1 MVRRRFLSAAAV
13 LVAALAMA
21 GCAAGAE
28 QPPAS
33 TNESASPAVPPN
45 TLAAGD
51 VQTIIDH
58 CATKL
63 SIDPVS
69 LGAQISAATQPAA
82 DAALFFATSE
92 QCADI
97 PSALGRTD
105 VSFFT
110 SPVAFVEQPCEGRT
124 VVSFWAHYDDDLI
137 FGNPVIDD
145 ELADGG
151 CVRTFFFTY
160 SDAGEG
166 ESTYA
171 SDREKGI
178 RAAYDAMLGRSGEW
192 IDRSVTLASGM
203 TVTMTK
209 PSDDDRVS
217 LLFLR
222 LPDGGLSGTTFI
234 YTGQQTLE
242 KLLSGA
248 LPSLRTIDAGR
259 SVSVATLEKSI
270 AEILTGYAPDRVL
283 THVPQAAPESA
294 GDHPDHS
301 SVGTLVSRAVEA
313 GAAGSAQ
320 IEYAIGYP
328 SAERPSNITG
338 TQLERKASLF
348 AVYAAHDPVIGCSS
362 ARSCLGRAHFGDWLQ
377 REYLIP
383 QADLARG

>member
-1 MVRRRFLSAAAV
+1 MVRWRVLSAAAV
-13 LVAALAMA
+13 LVAALGMG
-21 GCAAGAE
+21 GCAAGGQ
-28 QPPAS
+28 QPPHP
-33 TNESASPAVPPN
+33 TIENTSPAAPTN

-51 VQTIIDH
+51 VQTIIDR
-58 CATKL
+58 CATTL
-63 SIDPVS
+63 AIDPAS
-69 LGAQISAATQPAA
+69 LGAQISAATQPSAE
-82 DAALFFATSE
+82 AALFFATSG

-105 VSFFT
+105 VSSFT
-110 SPVAFVEQPCEGRT
+110 SPLSFIEQPCAGRT

-171 SDREKGI
+171 SEREKGI

-192 IDRSVTLASGM
+192 VDRSVTLASGM

-248 LPSLRTIDAGR
+248 LPSLRTIDEGR

-270 AEILTGYAPDRVL
+270 AEILAGYAPDRVL
-283 THVPQAAPESA
+283 THLPKEAHGSA

-301 SVGTLVSRAVEA
+301 SVGTLVSRAVDA
-313 GAAGSAQ
+313 GAAPSAQ
-320 IEYAIGYP
+320 VEYAIGYP
-328 SAERPSNITG
+328 SAERPANITG

-362 ARSCLGRAHFGDWLQ
+362 APSCLARAHFGDWLQ

-383 QADLARG
+383 RADLALG

>member
-1 MVRRRFLSAAAV
+1 MVRWRVLSAAAV
-13 LVAALAMA
+13 LVAALGIG
-21 GCAAGAE
+21 GCAANE
-28 QPPAS
+28 PQPSAPNSETAVPA
-33 TNESASPAVPPN
+33 APPN
-45 TLAAGD
+45 TLPAQD
-51 VQTIIDH
+51 VQTVVDR
-58 CATKL
+58 CATALATDTTSL
-63 SIDPVS
+63 SAE
-69 LGAQISAATQPAA
+69 LSAASQPAA
-82 DAALFFATSE
+82 EAALFFATSN

-97 PSALGRTD
+97 PMALQRTD
-105 VSFFT
+105 VSSFA
-110 SPVAFVEQPCEGRT
+110 SPLNFIEQPCEGRT

-145 ELADGG
+145 ELGG
-151 CVRTFFFTY
+151 GACVRTFFFTY

-171 SDREKGI
+171 SEREKGI
-178 RAAYDAMLGRSGEW
+178 RAAYDAMLGRNGAW
-192 IDRSVTLASGM
+192 VDRSVTLVSGM

-270 AEILTGYAPDRVL
+270 AEILAGYGPDRVL
-283 THVPQAAPESA
+283 THLPTEAPDSV

-301 SVGTLVSRAVEA
+301 SVGTLVSRAVDV

-320 IEYAIGYP
+320 VEYAVGYP
-328 SAERPSNITG
+328 SAERPANIAG
-338 TQLERKASLF
+338 TELERKASLF

-362 ARSCLGRAHFGDWLQ
+362 AQTCLARAHFGDWLQ
-377 REYLIP
+377 REYLVP
-383 QADLARG
+383 EGDPALG

>member
-1 MVRRRFLSAAAV
+1 MRWRVLSAVAVMVAALGIGGCAASDSQPSVPGGETAVPTAPPNSLAAEDLQTIVDRCATPLATDDASLGAELSAA
-13 LVAALAMA
+13 
-21 GCAAGAE
+21 G
-28 QPPAS
+28 Q
-33 TNESASPAVPPN
+33 
-45 TLAAGD
+45 
-51 VQTIIDH
+51 
-58 CATKL
+58 
-63 SIDPVS
+63 
-69 LGAQISAATQPAA
+69 SAAE
-82 DAALFFATSE
+82 AALFFATSN

-97 PSALGRTD
+97 PAALQRTD
-105 VSFFT
+105 VSSFT
-110 SPVAFVEQPCEGRT
+110 SPLSFVEQPCEGRT

-137 FGNPVIDD
+137 FGNPVIDE
-145 ELADGG
+145 ELGSGA

-171 SDREKGI
+171 SEREKGI
-178 RAAYDAMLGRSGEW
+178 RAAYDAMLGRSGAW
-192 IDRSVTLASGM
+192 VDRSVTLVSGM

-209 PSDDDRVS
+209 PNDDDRVS

-270 AEILTGYAPDRVL
+270 AEILAGYVPDRVL
-283 THVPQAAPESA
+283 THLPKESAESA

-301 SVGTLVSRAVEA
+301 SVGTLVSRAVDA
-313 GAAGSAQ
+313 GAAPSAQ
-320 IEYAIGYP
+320 VEYAIGYP
-328 SAERPSNITG
+328 SAERAANITG

-362 ARSCLGRAHFGDWLQ
+362 AQTCLARAHFGDWLQ
-377 REYLIP
+377 REYLVA
-383 QADLARG
+383 QADLRR

>member
-1 MVRRRFLSAAAV
+1 MVRWRVLSAAAV
-13 LVAALAMA
+13 LVAALGIG
-21 GCAAGAE
+21 GC
-28 QPPAS
+28 
-33 TNESASPAVPPN
+33 SASGQQSPAPTSENTTPAAPPN
-45 TLAAGD
+45 TLAAAD
-51 VQTIIDH
+51 VQTIVDLCSAGLGID
-58 CATKL
+58 AAA
-63 SIDPVS
+63 
-69 LGAQISAATQPAA
+69 LGAQIAAAPQPAA
-82 DAALFFATSE
+82 EAALFFASSD

-97 PSALGRTD
+97 PSALQRTE
-105 VSFFT
+105 VASFT
-110 SPVAFVEQPCEGRT
+110 SPLSFIEQPCAGRT

-145 ELADGG
+145 ELSSGA

-171 SDREKGI
+171 NEREKGI
-178 RAAYDAMLGRSGEW
+178 RAAYDAMLGRNGAW
-192 IDRSVTLASGM
+192 VDRSVTLVSGM

-270 AEILTGYAPDRVL
+270 AEILGGYAPDRVL
-283 THVPQAAPESA
+283 AHLPKQAPDSA

-301 SVGTLVSRAVEA
+301 SVGTLVSRAVDA

-320 IEYAIGYP
+320 VEYAVGYP
-328 SAERPSNITG
+328 SAERAANITG
-338 TQLERKASLF
+338 TELERKASLF

-362 ARSCLGRAHFGDWLQ
+362 AQSCLARAHFGDWLQ

-383 QADLARG
+383 KGDAALG